1 MAEDPVAVGDLLVV
15 YGTLLS
21 GLGHQE
27 RLGVV
32 HGLELVGPCRVRG
45 ALFALGWYPG
55 LVVDGDAAEGAAATP
70 PVAAPAGLVTGEL
83 FRVLDP
89 AVVAVLDRFEGFD
102 PASPDTSEY
111 LRVRVR
117 VVEPD
122 LAAWV
127 YAYVG
132 PRHPGDHLTH
142 GDWRRHLAGG
152 GT

>member
-1 MAEDPVAVGDLLVV
+1 VSGDEVAAGDLLVV

-32 HGLELVGPCRVRG
+32 RGLELVGPCRVRG

-55 LVVDGDAAEGAAATP
+55 LVLDGG
-70 PVAAPAGLVTGEL
+70 APALAAGDGSTAVPEGLVTGEL

-117 VVEPD
+117 VVEPEVD
-122 LAAWV
+122 AWV

-132 PRHPGDHLTH
+132 PRHPDDHLTH
-142 GDWRRHLAGG
+142 GDWRRHLGDG